1 MRSTWDALAV
11 GEGGVTAVLAGI
23 SAVYFLRRH
32 ARARDL
38 PGQQL
43 ATLAMGMSAAGAAL
57 VAAQN
62 MSASVTDERSSGLS
76 LLVGLPA
83 LAGQALVALLV
94 LRRRS
99 GR

>member
-1 MRSTWDALAV
+1 MQSTWDVLAV
-11 GEGGVTAVLAGI
+11 GEGGVTAALAGI

-32 ARARDL
+32 ARGRGVAGR
-38 PGQQL
+38 QT
-43 ATLAMGMSAAGAAL
+43 ATLALGMSAAGAAL
-57 VAAQN
+57 LATQGVSAALGG
-62 MSASVTDERSSGLS
+62 ERSVGVS

-83 LAGQALVALLV
+83 LAGQALMAMMV